1 MELEYECWDG
11 CVVMDECLQESLKVT
26 PLEER
31 LRSNQL
37 CWYGHLTQRDEANMA
52 RKARGL
58 GVEGYKTLEFTVW
71 KRV

>member
-1 MELEYECWDG
+1 
-11 CVVMDECLQESLKVT
+11 MDECLQESLKVT

-58 GVEGYKTLEFTVW
+58 GVEGYKTLEFTV
-71 KRV
+71 